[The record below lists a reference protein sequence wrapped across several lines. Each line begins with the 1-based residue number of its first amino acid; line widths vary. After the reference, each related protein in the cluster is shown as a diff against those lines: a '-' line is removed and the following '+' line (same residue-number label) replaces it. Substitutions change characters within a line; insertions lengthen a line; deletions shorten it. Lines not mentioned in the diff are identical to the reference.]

1 MQADSAIA
9 LYLFEESKIDF
20 SVVDDVTVSDTPPWS
35 QSKPQI
41 CLSLT
46 FFFFFFY
53 RLQNPKNL

>member
-35 QSKPQI
+35 QSELKRQHFKKTAQTLKSI
-41 CLSLT
+41 NKL
-46 FFFFFFY
+46 F
-53 RLQNPKNL
+53 